1 MAGFF
6 TKLDSGI
13 TDSTIW
19 QAPDTT
25 RIVWITMMA
34 MADQHGYVGASLPG
48 LASRARVSLPACAE
62 AIKAFLAPD
71 EYSRTADFDGRRIAE
86 ADGGWILLNHAKY
99 RAKISAEDKRER
111 SRVAMAALR
120 ARRKAEANNGQ
131 QLTPVNTCEP
141 ACTLLSQAE
150 ADNRSREEQ
159 EKNTQPRKRTR
170 PSKPAPEVDRPDDIP
185 AQVWSDWLKIRKEKK
200 APLTATAWEGVKR
213 EAAIAGITPAE
224 AVRHAAESGWQGFK
238 AAWLKRDAAKNGH
251 ASMSFAERTTEAK
264 AQRIAELTGGLANSP
279 LRTTKSETID
289 VDTTEV
295 HARRLA

>member
-1 MAGFF
+1 M
-6 TKLDSGI
+6 S
-13 TDSTIW
+13 
-19 QAPDTT
+19 
-25 RIVWITMMA
+25 
-34 MADQHGYVGASLPG
+34 
-48 LASRARVSLPACAE
+48 E
-62 AIKAFLAPD
+62 
-71 EYSRTADFDGRRIAE
+71 
-86 ADGGWILLNHAKY
+86 
-99 RAKISAEDKRER
+99 
-111 SRVAMAALR
+111 
-120 ARRKAEANNGQ
+120 
-131 QLTPVNTCEP
+131 
-141 ACTLLSQAE
+141 
-150 ADNRSREEQ
+150 
-159 EKNTQPRKRTR
+159 
-170 PSKPAPEVDRPDDIP
+170 
-185 AQVWSDWLKIRKEKK
+185 QVWNDWLRIRKEKR

>member
-1 MAGFF
+1 MSFAYLTLYTGDYLRDTRHLTPLKHGIYLLALMHCWDSKGPMPLDEQECAGICNCRSADEIEALRYVLNRYFVRMDDGIYNKRMAEEVARAEMTSMGRRAGGLKSAQARREKARAG
-6 TKLDSGI
+6 TAAKREQELNKS
-13 TDSTIW
+13 STQVEDVSVSPTPTPTPQRQEKKI
-19 QAPDTT
+19 
-25 RIVWITMMA
+25 R
-34 MADQHGYVGASLPG
+34 
-48 LASRARVSLPACAE
+48 ASRATSPQVERPEGVSE
-62 AIKAFLAPD
+62 
-71 EYSRTADFDGRRIAE
+71 
-86 ADGGWILLNHAKY
+86 
-99 RAKISAEDKRER
+99 
-111 SRVAMAALR
+111 
-120 ARRKAEANNGQ
+120 
-131 QLTPVNTCEP
+131 
-141 ACTLLSQAE
+141 
-150 ADNRSREEQ
+150 
-159 EKNTQPRKRTR
+159 
-170 PSKPAPEVDRPDDIP
+170 
-185 AQVWSDWLKIRKEKK
+185 QVWNDWLRIRKEKR